1 LPFLSIKGKIS
12 AGMSYSVRE
21 IKKIYLYLAYRIIF
35 KKHLD
40 EEKVNLHREDRKTR
54 TLMARS

>member
-1 LPFLSIKGKIS
+1 
-12 AGMSYSVRE
+12 MSYSVRE